1 MATIYRAHDTQLGRD
16 VAVKVLRTEYGNDPS
31 FVARFKQEAQAAA
44 ALSHPSV
51 VGVYD
56 YGTDEAGPFIVMELV
71 EGRDLAEIL
80 HERGALPITAA
91 ARIAEQVAEGLAAAH
106 GRGMIHRDVKPGN
119 ILVRRDGRAQIG
131 DFGIVRALSESELTL
146 PGTTLGSVHY
156 FSPEQARGDQVTER
170 SDLYSLGLVL
180 YEMLTGR
187 RAFEGDSA
195 ASVAMARLSGDPAA
209 PSALRADVPPA
220 LDAIVRRALA
230 QEPAGRFASARAFA
244 EALRTFLD
252 SRGTIAP
259 AATGAA
265 IPAAGAALG
274 GAAVGAA
281 PPDVPPVP
289 VPRPAVPP
297 VSRLPTPSED
307 AMAATQAGRP
317 MQRYDRDVEPVR
329 PARRAV
335 ASRRDLVEEDEEYE
349 DGGSNLWAWAAA
361 GLGLVVLLAAG
372 FLAFLALSGGPS
384 ATPSPSPTSG
394 STVIVPNLVG
404 MTYQQ
409 ALETAQQLK
418 LQISITGTEASTD
431 QPPGTVLTQEPAPF
445 QTVVEGT
452 TINVVISSG
461 AALVTVPNVVGMP
474 EAQAI
479 GEIIRANL
487 EPGLRTEDFS
497 DTVAEG
503 SVVSTNPRADQQ
515 AVEGT
520 EVDYVVSLGP
530 EPTPTPSPTPAP
542 TPTPS
547 PTPAPTPAPTPE
559 PTATPVPTETPT
571 PGPP

>member
-1 MATIYRAHDTQLGRD
+1 
-16 VAVKVLRTEYGNDPS
+16 
-31 FVARFKQEAQAAA
+31 
-44 ALSHPSV
+44 
-51 VGVYD
+51 
-56 YGTDEAGPFIVMELV
+56 
-71 EGRDLAEIL
+71 
-80 HERGALPITAA
+80 
-91 ARIAEQVAEGLAAAH
+91 
-106 GRGMIHRDVKPGN
+106 
-119 ILVRRDGRAQIG
+119 
-131 DFGIVRALSESELTL
+131 
-146 PGTTLGSVHY
+146 
-156 FSPEQARGDQVTER
+156 
-170 SDLYSLGLVL
+170 
-180 YEMLTGR
+180 
-187 RAFEGDSA
+187 
-195 ASVAMARLSGDPAA
+195 
-209 PSALRADVPPA
+209 
-220 LDAIVRRALA
+220 
-230 QEPAGRFASARAFA
+230 
-244 EALRTFLD
+244 
-252 SRGTIAP
+252 
-259 AATGAA
+259 
-265 IPAAGAALG
+265 
-274 GAAVGAA
+274 
-281 PPDVPPVP
+281 
-289 VPRPAVPP
+289 
-297 VSRLPTPSED
+297 
-307 AMAATQAGRP
+307 
-317 MQRYDRDVEPVR
+317 MQRYERDVEPVR

-479 GEIIRANL
+479 GEIIRATL

-503 SVVSTNPRADQQ
+503 SVISTNPRADQQ

-547 PTPAPTPAPTPE
+547 PTPAPTPTPTPE